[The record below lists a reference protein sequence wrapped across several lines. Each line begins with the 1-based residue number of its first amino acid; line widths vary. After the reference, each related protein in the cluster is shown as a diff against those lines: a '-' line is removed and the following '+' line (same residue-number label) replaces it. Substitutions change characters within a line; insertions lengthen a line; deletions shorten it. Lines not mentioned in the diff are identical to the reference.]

1 MSDLQKILVTEKV
14 GLKPWEHI
22 PQSRWEHIASLCGPA
37 EVAELRMR
45 IAKLQAELQSIEEW
59 DGDTQDDINITIYF
73 YREII
78 NLASR

>member
-1 MSDLQKILVTEKV
+1 
-14 GLKPWEHI
+14 
-22 PQSRWEHIASLCGPA
+22 
-37 EVAELRMR
+37 MR